1 MSHVSQQL
9 ASGALSG
16 LATTVILQPF
26 DLLKTRMQQGGLPV
40 PKHGRPHASMVLAI
54 SREIVRTQ
62 GLRGLWR
69 GTEASL
75 YRNVP
80 GVAMY
85 MASLTQLRGFL
96 ATSPHFTFVQ
106 TKKTSRN
113 ANGSRSVLPTL
124 TSSGNLAAGAAARV
138 TIGFLLNPFSV
149 LKARFE
155 SNMYNYQSVGQGMG
169 MMVRS
174 GPSELFRGFLASA
187 MRDAPHAGI
196 FIVFYEQIKKDASYL
211 FAPQTTAQSSAVHAF
226 SAASAGALATIT
238 TQPFDVIK
246 TRIQVRPEG
255 EYHSILRTVK
265 LVLRE
270 RGPLGLFDG
279 ASLRMSRKVL
289 SSAIGWVVY
298 EAVLMVWTSS

>member
-1 MSHVSQQL
+1 MSNVSQQL

-16 LATTVILQPF
+16 LATTISLQPF

-40 PKHGRPHASMVLAI
+40 SKHGRAHASTILAI
-54 SREIVRTQ
+54 SRDVVRAN
-62 GLRGLWR
+62 GWKGLWR
-69 GTEASL
+69 GTAASL

-85 MASLTQLRGFL
+85 MSSLTQLRTFMAKAPYF
-96 ATSPHFTFVQ
+96 ATLQ
-106 TKKTSRN
+106 TKQRK
-113 ANGSRSVLPTL
+113 NGSHSVLPTL
-124 TSSGNLAAGAAARV
+124 TSTGNMVAGAIARV
-138 TIGFLLNPFSV
+138 GIGFILNPFSV

-155 SNMYNYQSVGQGMG
+155 SNMYQYQSVGEGMRL
-169 MMVRS
+169 MLKS

-187 MRDAPHAGI
+187 MRDAPYAGV
-196 FIVFYEQIKKDASYL
+196 FLVFYEHIKRDASQV
-211 FAPQTTAQSSAVHAF
+211 FGAETAVQSSAVHAF
-226 SAASAGALATIT
+226 SAASAGALATIS

-255 EYHSILRTVK
+255 QYHSLAGTVK
-265 LVLRE
+265 NILLE
-270 RGPLGLFDG
+270 RGPLGFFDG

-298 EAVLMVWTSS
+298 EAVLMVWASS

>member
-16 LATTVILQPF
+16 FATTVILQPF
-26 DLLKTRMQQGGLPV
+26 DLLKTRMQQGDFPV
-40 PKHGRPHASMVLAI
+40 SKHGRPHASMILAT
-54 SREIVRTQ
+54 SRDIINKH
-62 GLRGLWR
+62 GWKGLWR
-69 GTEASL
+69 GTSASL
-75 YRNVP
+75 YRGVP

-85 MASLTQLRGFL
+85 MSSLTQLRSFM
-96 ATSPHFTFVQ
+96 ARSPYFALVQ
-106 TKKTSRN
+106 NQKTSN
-113 ANGSRSVLPTL
+113 NGTGSRSVLPTL
-124 TSSGNLAAGAAARV
+124 TSTGNLAAGATARV
-138 TIGFLLNPFSV
+138 GIGFILNPFSV

-155 SNMYNYQSVGQGMG
+155 SNMYNYTSVSQGMR
-169 MMVRS
+169 MMLRN

-196 FIVFYEQIKKDASYL
+196 FLVFYERIKKDASYV
-211 FAPQTTAQSSAVHAF
+211 FSAQTTAQSSAVHAI
-226 SAASAGALATIT
+226 SAASAGALATIA

-255 EYHSILRTVK
+255 QYHSVLGTVRAIL
-265 LVLRE
+265 LE
-270 RGPLGLFDG
+270 RGPLGMFDG

-298 EAVLMVWTSS
+298 EAVLMIWTSS